1 MRVISSLTV
10 ALVGLASVV
19 TASTAD
25 ARQAP
30 VDFSGRWVL
39 ASQAMPSVPTELVV
53 RQTPGP
59 GSPPRQ
65 ITVTRHT
72 TSGASTETLHVGT
85 IGGTVPGSGGG
96 PRTSHRIKWENA
108 SLIIDVETISGRASE
123 RTSSHLRRE
132 VWSVT
137 AEGKLQIMVTES
149 MSAGAPETT
158 TMTYRRA
165 AGGVTP

>member
-1 MRVISSLTV
+1 MKVKSSLTV
-10 ALVGLASVV
+10 ALAASVWV
-19 TASTAD
+19 ITVSTAD

-39 ASQAMPSVPTELVV
+39 ESQTLPSVPTELVV
-53 RQTPGP
+53 RQTAGP

-72 TSGASTETLHVGT
+72 ISGASTETLHVGT

-96 PRTSHRIKWENA
+96 PRTSRRIKWENA
-108 SLIIDVETISGRASE
+108 SLIIDVETISSRAGE

-137 AEGKLQIMVTES
+137 AEGKLQIVVTES
-149 MSAGAPETT
+149 MSAGTPETT
-158 TMTYRRA
+158 TLIYRRA